1 MADRWE
7 QKLPC
12 QDAHGRP
19 RDLTIFVSA
28 DHKVGIFTPPGDTA
42 KLSPGQ
48 VTELQQ
54 ALAAAMVKATRRG
67 AEQ

>member
-19 RDLTIFVSA
+19 RDLLIFVSE
-28 DHKVGIFTPPGDTA
+28 DRQVGIFTPPGDTA
-42 KLSPGQ
+42 KLQPGQ
-48 VTELQQ
+48 VAELQQ
-54 ALAAAMVKATRRG
+54 ALVAAVIKATHRG
-67 AEQ
+67 VEQ